1 MATKN
6 IYSEVVESYN
16 RLCNK
21 VCDILNV
28 SWNYWSKL
36 KEKIANIY
44 DTEVDDESE
53 CLTDSASKYLG
64 NLYSEEDDD
73 ATVLFEKLGFKDL
86 VDDDCYLDGN
96 WSNIRDDFAIT
107 IVSTSQNYIKVKLY
121 SLCDEGNT
129 ASLKIPVKYLQSETY
144 KELLR
149 AKYEAIDKEIDK
161 RTKKKSDKNKSNK
174 VKEFISPR
182 IELKEKLIEF
192 IGDKP
197 FDSEKE
203 ACEVVETF
211 AKKYS
216 TSFKERYIN
225 CQCENGMIAVAYN
238 DSDNNSVKM
247 FMIPVSIVER

>member
-16 RLCNK
+16 ELCNK
-21 VCDILNV
+21 VCDILVV

-53 CLTDSASKYLG
+53 CLTDSASRYLE

-86 VDDDCYLDGN
+86 VDASYLEGN

-107 IVSTSQNYIKVKLY
+107 IVSTSKNYIKVKLY
-121 SLCDEGNT
+121 ALCDEGNT
-129 ASLKIPVKYLQSETY
+129 TSLKIPVKYLQSENY
-144 KELLR
+144 KELIK
-149 AKYEAIDKEIDK
+149 AKYEALDREIDK
-161 RTKKKSDKNKSNK
+161 RTKKKSKGNDKLNRIGEIIPPK
-174 VKEFISPR
+174 
-182 IELKEKLIEF
+182 IELKEKLTKF
-192 IGDKP
+192 ISDKP

-238 DSDNNSVKM
+238 DSDDDSVKM